1 MLFLVL
7 RYTFLCWTMCLL
19 VISRVW
25 LSIFFFAFETVA
37 WKLFPSLRS
46 LILKTVI
53 LRILVPFQS
62 QLLKIVIAYEGFSY
76 LLTYRY
82 RNHVNSFNQAGK
94 KRLFFLT
101 GSLGCDSE
109 SAMFFQLTFCSIMP
123 HNKTLVLK
131 HRQGESM
138 WFPDRNIKKS
148 KLENHAKWVWFFLS
162 RLLEQSET
170 LKMQSFFF
178 RRWDIVCRPR
188 VLS

>member
-1 MLFLVL
+1 MLNNVPPCNFQGLIVDIL
-7 RYTFLCWTMCLL
+7 LCIWNCRLKAFSKLEVTDTQNCD
-19 VISRVW
+19 SFG
-25 LSIFFFAFETVA
+25 FF
-37 WKLFPSLRS
+37 
-46 LILKTVI
+46 
-53 LRILVPFQS
+53 VPFQS

-138 WFPDRNIKKS
+138 WFPDPNIKKS

-162 RLLEQSET
+162 SLLEQSET

-178 RRWDIVCRPR
+178 RRWDLVCRPR
-188 VLS
+188 VPS

>member
-1 MLFLVL
+1 
-7 RYTFLCWTMCLL
+7 MCLL

-37 WKLFPSLRS
+37 WKLFLSLRS

-109 SAMFFQLTFCSIMP
+109 SAMFFRLTFCSRMP

-131 HRQGESM
+131 PLQGESM
-138 WFPDRNIKKS
+138 WFPDPNIKKS
-148 KLENHAKWVWFFLS
+148 KLENQAKWVWLFLVELAWAERGSQNAVVFFSSVGPSL
-162 RLLEQSET
+162 
-170 LKMQSFFF
+170 
-178 RRWDIVCRPR
+178 
-188 VLS
+188 